1 MIRRDARGLPLS
13 TASGV
18 ARDAYVE
25 GVARLLFAQ
34 PGIEA
39 AFGRALEA
47 DPGFALAH
55 VGLARAHQL
64 HGRGAEARASIG
76 RAAAL
81 AAGLDDRERSHV
93 GALGRVVAGDAAGAM
108 TAVRAHL
115 ADWPRDAMV
124 LAPATGV
131 FGLFGF
137 SGRAGR
143 EAALAAFLDD
153 LAPAYGEDDAWFLAA
168 RAFAACET
176 GRLDAARVG
185 IERSLELA
193 PANANAAHVR
203 AHVHHESGEHV
214 AGFGWLRDWCASYP
228 RAGAMHC
235 HLHWHLALGAL
246 AAGDLDAANALFD
259 DAIAP
264 QAAWGPPLNLISDG
278 ASFLLRAEL
287 AGAPRRPEAW
297 RAVARAAQEAFPAT
311 AGAFADAHVAMAA
324 ALAGDAGTVAR
335 VRAGANGP
343 AADLVRALSDAFE
356 AFAAG
361 EPAAV
366 LRALESVAA
375 DHERLGGS
383 RAQRELVAL
392 MRRHAGARHRGA

>member
-1 MIRRDARGLPLS
+1 MTLRDARGLPL
-13 TASGV
+13 TTTSGT

-25 GVARLLFAQ
+25 GVERLLFAR
-34 PGIEA
+34 PGIGA
-39 AFGRALEA
+39 AFEHALSL

-76 RAAAL
+76 RAAAI
-81 AAGLDDRERSHV
+81 APGLDERERSHV
-93 GALGRVVAGDAAGAM
+93 DALARAVAGDAAGAM
-108 TAVRAHL
+108 AAIRAHL
-115 ADWPRDAMV
+115 AGWPRDAMV

-176 GRLDAARVG
+176 GRLDAARAG
-185 IERSLELA
+185 IERSLALA

-203 AHVHHESGEHV
+203 AHVHHECGEHA
-214 AGFGWLRDWCASYP
+214 AGFAWLLDWCAHYP
-228 RAGAMHC
+228 REGAMHC

-246 AAGDLDAANALFD
+246 ATGDLDSANALFD
-259 DAIAP
+259 VAIAP
-264 QAAWGPPLNLISDG
+264 DAAWGPPLNRISDG

-287 AGAPRRPEAW
+287 AGAPRRRESW
-297 RAVARAAQEAFPAT
+297 QAVARAARETFPGP

-324 ALAGDAGTVAR
+324 ALVGDAGTCAR

-343 AADLVRALSDAFE
+343 AADLVIALADAFE
-356 AFAAG
+356 AFAADD
-361 EPAAV
+361 PSAV
-366 LRALESVAA
+366 LRALEPVGA

-392 MRRHAGARHRGA
+392 LRRHAAARH